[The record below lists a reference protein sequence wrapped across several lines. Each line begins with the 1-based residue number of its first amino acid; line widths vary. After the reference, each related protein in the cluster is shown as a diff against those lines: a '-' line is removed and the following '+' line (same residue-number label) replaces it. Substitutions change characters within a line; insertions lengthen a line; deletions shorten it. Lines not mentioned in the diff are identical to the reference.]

1 VDCISLTV
9 MHLIGRHQADASVVM
24 LLIVPVEEAAAER
37 LGILDTAE
45 ALWELGLV
53 FHGFEVAFR
62 ERIVVGRMR
71 PAVGF
76 GDAEIG
82 EQERRGLGSHGTATV
97 GMQGQLAGRH
107 GMLGDGIVEQCREQG
122 RAFSVGNAPEAYPV
136 DSGLSRCSMLSDR
149 IGAVARA
156 DTDGEGAVA
165 RGIPEVVSR

>member
-1 VDCISLTV
+1 MAMTSDSKSLPDA
-9 MHLIGRHQADASVVM
+9 MAANPKWSPCDHQADASMVM

-37 LGILDTAE
+37 LGILDAAE

-97 GMQGQLAGRH
+97 GMQGQLAGRC
-107 GMLGDGIVEQCREQG
+107 GMLGRSILEQCREQG
-122 RAFSVGNAPEAYPV
+122 GAFFVREAPADDPAAEDV
-136 DSGLSRCSMLSDR
+136 DD
-149 IGAVARA
+149 
-156 DTDGEGAVA
+156 DGEVE
-165 RGIPEVVSR
+165 ISPFC

>member
-1 VDCISLTV
+1 LIQAAIGFCGRFGLLSDEAFRVSVEGAIEGVLAGGVDCISLTV
-9 MHLIGRHQADASVVM
+9 MHLIRRHQADASVVM
-24 LLIVPVEEAAAER
+24 LLIVPVGEAAAER

-62 ERIVVGRMR
+62 KRIVVGRMR

-107 GMLGDGIVEQCREQG
+107 GMLAMASLNSAVNSG
-122 RAFSVGNAPEAYPV
+122 RRATATRSPTA
-136 DSGLSRCSMLSDR
+136 DR
-149 IGAVARA
+149 
-156 DTDGEGAVA
+156 
-165 RGIPEVVSR
+165 

>member
-1 VDCISLTV
+1 

-62 ERIVVGRMR
+62 ERIVVGRVR

-82 EQERRGLGSHGTATV
+82 SCGADGGQEDRGKRSRAYLP
-97 GMQGQLAGRH
+97 AGF
-107 GMLGDGIVEQCREQG
+107 LW
-122 RAFSVGNAPEAYPV
+122 
-136 DSGLSRCSMLSDR
+136 
-149 IGAVARA
+149 
-156 DTDGEGAVA
+156 
-165 RGIPEVVSR
+165 VSAE

>member
-1 VDCISLTV
+1 MAMTSDSKSLPDA
-9 MHLIGRHQADASVVM
+9 MAANPKWSPCDHQADASMVM

-107 GMLGDGIVEQCREQG
+107 GMLGDGIVEQCPEQG
-122 RAFSVGNAPEAYPV
+122 RAFSVGDAPADNSSAEGNCPGRA
-136 DSGLSRCSMLSDR
+136 GNFSRSNLK
-149 IGAVARA
+149 
-156 DTDGEGAVA
+156 
-165 RGIPEVVSR
+165 